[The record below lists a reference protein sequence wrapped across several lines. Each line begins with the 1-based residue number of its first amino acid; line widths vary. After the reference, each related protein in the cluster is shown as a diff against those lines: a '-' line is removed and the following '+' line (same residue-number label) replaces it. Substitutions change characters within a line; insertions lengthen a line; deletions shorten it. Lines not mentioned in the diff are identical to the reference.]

1 VLNQR
6 ALKSGFTT
14 KMRAALAVGIVC
26 GIACGGCRS
35 DQQNASST
43 ATRFITALEHKDANE
58 IKSLLT
64 QEGQAKWTGDL
75 TKDSEK
81 SDKKD
86 DVITIK
92 QIIVKDQI
100 ATALASVQSG
110 NDKPNDI
117 DIDMK
122 RENGEWKV
130 NAMSFPG
137 NGMTIKYD
145 FEHPEAFLG
154 DVMRGVGQALGEGF
168 KQVGKGLQSLAE
180 GFANGMKDSSA
191 GSKSSK

>member
-1 VLNQR
+1 MNQR
-6 ALKSGFTT
+6 ALKSGFAV
-14 KMRAALAVGIVC
+14 KLRAALAVGIVC
-26 GIACGGCRS
+26 AIACGGCRS
-35 DQQNASST
+35 DEQNASST
-43 ATRFITALEHKDANE
+43 ATRFVTALEHKDANE

-64 QEGQAKWTGDL
+64 QEGQAKWTGDIA
-75 TKDSEK
+75 KDSEK

-100 ATALASVQSG
+100 ATALASIQSG
-110 NDKPNDI
+110 SEKANDI

-137 NGMTIKYD
+137 NGMSVKYD

-154 DVMRGVGQALGEGF
+154 DVMRSVGQALGEGF
-168 KQVGKGLQSLAE
+168 KQIGKGLQSMAE
-180 GFANGMKDSSA
+180 GFANGLKDGTSA
-191 GSKSSK
+191 GKASK